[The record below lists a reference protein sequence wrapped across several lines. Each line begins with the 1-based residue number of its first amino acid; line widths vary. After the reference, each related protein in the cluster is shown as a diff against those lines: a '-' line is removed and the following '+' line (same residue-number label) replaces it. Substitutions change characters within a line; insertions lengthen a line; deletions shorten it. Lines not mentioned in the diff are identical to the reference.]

1 MDKCG
6 VSVIQDHNWAPC
18 SK

>member
-1 MDKCG
+1 MDKGG